1 MTANNNIYMVHYL
14 NQLNDKVIHDGLVI
28 GHKTINCDRE
38 MAYRS
43 LFNDYFSEN
52 PHFNDSMF
60 RRRFRISRSLFS
72 RITNVVQDG
81 MLVDAT
87 DEYIKIGESTII
99 ESLKR
104 FCRLWKLLQSNILD
118 HRTLLT
124 YCSSCSLCIK
134 GNEYNMGYYLADEII
149 CHETRSMSERCRT
162 CIGVLQSHFAIVAG
176 PSRFWNKYVL
186 HDIMTVCIIMHSM
199 IIKDE
204 RDVNATINDWMQALI
219 PTIDMRVDENTRFQE
234 FLTRHKQIKDKE
246 AHIAL

>member
-72 RITNVVQDG
+72 RITNVVQ
-81 MLVDAT
+81 
-87 DEYIKIGESTII
+87 
-99 ESLKR
+99 
-104 FCRLWKLLQSNILD
+104 
-118 HRTLLT
+118 
-124 YCSSCSLCIK
+124 